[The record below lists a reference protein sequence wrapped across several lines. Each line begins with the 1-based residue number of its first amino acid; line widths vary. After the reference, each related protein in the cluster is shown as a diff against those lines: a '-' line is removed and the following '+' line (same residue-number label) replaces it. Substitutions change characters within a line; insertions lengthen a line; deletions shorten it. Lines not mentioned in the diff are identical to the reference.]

1 LHFPGGASIFFANF
15 AEEELMAIRRI
26 HTWPDEVLRQKA
38 RPVEDFGDELQ
49 RLVDDMLETM
59 YDAPGV
65 GLAAPQVGVSRR
77 LFVIDA
83 SSQTD
88 PDQVIVLAN
97 PELFE
102 AEDEVVAE
110 EGCLSVPEYSAKVKR
125 ARRVAVRGHD
135 RHGRLVEVRAEELV
149 ARALQHEIDHLD
161 GTLFI
166 DRLSPFRREIAKKKL
181 KKALAER
188 EED

>member
-1 LHFPGGASIFFANF
+1 
-15 AEEELMAIRRI
+15 MAIRRI
-26 HTWPDEVLRQKA
+26 HTWPDDVLRQKA
-38 RPVEDFGDELQ
+38 APVQDFGDELQ
-49 RLVDDMLETM
+49 RLIDDMLETM

-77 LFVIDA
+77 LFVVDV
-83 SSQTD
+83 SSKSD
-88 PDQVIVLAN
+88 PDQLIVLAN

-102 AEDEVVAE
+102 AEDEVEGE
-110 EGCLSVPEYSAKVKR
+110 EGCLSVPDYSAKVRR
-125 ARRVAVRGHD
+125 ARRVAVRGRN
-135 RHGRLVEVRAEELV
+135 RHGHPVEVRGEELV
-149 ARALQHEIDHLD
+149 ARALQHELDHLD

>member
-1 LHFPGGASIFFANF
+1 MALLHILRYPDPRLNTVAKPVADVDDR
-15 AEEELMAIRRI
+15 IR
-26 HTWPDEVLRQKA
+26 
-38 RPVEDFGDELQ
+38 

-59 YDAPGV
+59 YAAPGI

-77 LFVIDA
+77 IFVIDT
-83 SSQTD
+83 SSDTE

-97 PELFE
+97 PEIVE
-102 AEDEVVAE
+102 AAEEVEFE
-110 EGCLSVPEYSAKVKR
+110 EGCLSVPDYSAKVKR
-125 ARRVAVRGHD
+125 ARRVAVRGHN
-135 RHGRLVEVRAEELV
+135 RHGHPVEVRGEDLL
-149 ARALQHEIDHLD
+149 ARALQHEIDHLE

-181 KKALAER
+181 KKALAAR

>member
-1 LHFPGGASIFFANF
+1 
-15 AEEELMAIRRI
+15 MAVRKI
-26 HTWPDEVLRQKA
+26 HTWPDEVLRRKNA
-38 RPVEDFGDELQ
+38 NVVEFDDELQ

-59 YDAPGV
+59 YAAPGV

-77 LFVIDA
+77 LFVIDT
-83 SSQTD
+83 SSDTE
-88 PDQVIVLAN
+88 PGEVIVLAN

-102 AEDEVVAE
+102 AEEMIEAE
-110 EGCLSVPEYSAKVKR
+110 EGCLSVPDYTAKVKR
-125 ARRVAVRGHD
+125 ARRVAVRGLD
-135 RHGRLVEVRAEELV
+135 RHGHPVEVRGEDLL
-149 ARALQHEIDHLD
+149 ARALQHEIDHLE

-166 DRLSPFRREIAKKKL
+166 DRLSPYRREVAKKKL

>member
-1 LHFPGGASIFFANF
+1 MAKLTILEYPDPRLRTRAVPVAAVDDSIRT
-15 AEEELMAIRRI
+15 LI
-26 HTWPDEVLRQKA
+26 
-38 RPVEDFGDELQ
+38 
-49 RLVDDMLETM
+49 DDMLETM
-59 YDAPGV
+59 YAAPGI

-77 LFVIDA
+77 IFVIDT
-83 SSQTD
+83 SSDTE
-88 PDQVIVLAN
+88 PGEVIVLAN

-102 AEDEVVAE
+102 AAEEIEAE
-110 EGCLSVPEYSAKVKR
+110 EGCLSVPDYSAKVKR
-125 ARRVAVRGHD
+125 ARRVAVRGHN
-135 RHGRLVEVRAEELV
+135 RHGHPVEVRGEELL
-149 ARALQHEIDHLD
+149 ARALQHEIDHLE

>member
-1 LHFPGGASIFFANF
+1 
-15 AEEELMAIRRI
+15 MALRRI
-26 HTWPDEVLRQKA
+26 RTWPDDVLRQKA
-38 RPVEDFGDELQ
+38 APVEDFGDELQ
-49 RLVDDMLETM
+49 QLIDDMLETM

-77 LFVIDA
+77 LLVIDA

-97 PELFE
+97 PELIE
-102 AEDEVVAE
+102 AEDEVESE
-110 EGCLSVPEYSAKVKR
+110 EGCLSVPDYSAKVRR
-125 ARRVAVRGHD
+125 ARRVAVRGRN
-135 RHGRLVEVRAEELV
+135 RHGHPVEVRGEELL
-149 ARALQHEIDHLD
+149 ARALQHEIDHLE

-166 DRLSPFRREIAKKKL
+166 DRLTPFRREIAKKKL

-188 EED
+188 DDS